1 MLLYVI
7 VGISSYAHGCFG
19 SCLRAPPWVIV
30 LFVLQAPLV
39 MSFGHPAI
47 GDCVSQLWL
56 FLTKVSLTLE
66 RRQELKQIRGPF
78 SSFKLLVLSNP
89 FMKLPDSVP
98 WGRGSKCLQRCY
110 PLLSAPFTAW
120 TTVIP
125 YSFKSI
131 SDPRSPCCPILPSL
145 LS

>member
-1 MLLYVI
+1 MLLYVV
-7 VGISSYAHGCFG
+7 VGVSSYAHGCFG

-30 LFVLQAPLV
+30 LFVLQAPQWCPLATQLLV
-39 MSFGHPAI
+39 T
-47 GDCVSQLWL
+47 VSQLWL
-56 FLTKVSLTLE
+56 FLTRVSLALE

-98 WGRGSKCLQRCY
+98 RGGGSKCLQRCY

-131 SDPRSPCCPILPSL
+131 SDPKSPCCPILPSL